1 MAGDVFLFV
10 LDFSFYG
17 KLIKLTNEL
26 TKDFSRLRI
35 FLGDSLRFGGYLYI
49 TKAPNKFQ
57 GKLSPPD
64 RTIKVSCMAIRD
76 PRTTIAAALL
86 SESWLASS
94 SSTFMKN
101 PR

>member
-1 MAGDVFLFV
+1 MVEIRAVKAGLFV
-10 LDFSFYG
+10 LGFSFYG
-17 KLIKLTNEL
+17 KLIKLTSEL

-76 PRTTIAAALL
+76 PRTTIAAEFLFEFL
-86 SESWLASS
+86 FECS
-94 SSTFMKN
+94 
-101 PR
+101 